1 MGGGEGEIK
10 AFSKK
15 ANAGQEWKGRRVC
28 TRRLLVTD
36 PGENLPPNNK
46 REQKSNQ
53 EKKREIIFNT
63 SLVKNS
69 ATLRQEVSAF
79 GQTRPAQLY

>member
-1 MGGGEGEIK
+1 MRKTRARQETYRKRREPSWIKNGGEGEIK

-53 EKKREIIFNT
+53 KTKENY
-63 SLVKNS
+63 
-69 ATLRQEVSAF
+69 
-79 GQTRPAQLY
+79 P